1 MPNPTDENQPIKTA
15 VFNCATSRDFYPR
28 IINSEGTQ
36 YDNVEEFKL
45 LGVEFVSH
53 PRAGVKWDTY
63 IQKCIKQAY
72 ANMWII
78 KRLSE
83 LGVSVED
90 KLMTYQSRIRV
101 YLEQNVALW
110 HFSISK
116 KLSHIIEKVQRTCV
130 IIILGQL
137 STPDYMCNLALLD
150 IEPLSVRRENLC
162 VKFAKKTFQHPVH
175 RNMFKLSSGKSAKV
189 AKKVEVPFAR
199 TARYDKSS
207 VPKSS
212 LTETGLLYQ
221 YDT

>member
-1 MPNPTDENQPIKTA
+1 MVVNSTISELLLFQLDLNIPEPDPHVTAHEARFKYIDDNVSAEAIYVSQLETISHDMQRPLNYRDRTLHQLPSDNSCSLQVKLFEMDRFCQIQQMKINQTKTKTA

-28 IINSEGTQ
+28 MINSQGAQ

-53 PRAGVKWDTY
+53 PRSGVKWDTY

-101 YLEQNVALW
+101 
-110 HFSISK
+110 
-116 KLSHIIEKVQRTCV
+116 
-130 IIILGQL
+130 
-137 STPDYMCNLALLD
+137 
-150 IEPLSVRRENLC
+150 
-162 VKFAKKTFQHPVH
+162 
-175 RNMFKLSSGKSAKV
+175 
-189 AKKVEVPFAR
+189 
-199 TARYDKSS
+199 
-207 VPKSS
+207 
-212 LTETGLLYQ
+212 
-221 YDT
+221 